1 MAIPDLVIPGA
12 EQLAING
19 GTLDKAADIE
29 LQYGYIDTF
38 RSDKFRHFSTDPWAS
53 SCDTVP
59 LPITH
64 DFRTKVLIVGAGYVS
79 LLFAGRLIEQ
89 GFKPEDLIFVDSAA
103 GFGGVWYWNRYPGL
117 MCDVESYIYLPLIE
131 KTGFVPKHKYSY
143 GQELR
148 YYANLLAKTPGV
160 DGRGVFR
167 STVTEAVR
175 DQGNA
180 QWDCQLRTHTGEQ
193 VTVRADLFILASGVL
208 SRPRVPRIPGI
219 EHFKGHSMSIQIV
232 PELAKWVQELVVFQR
247 TPAATDPVEFQK
259 QVATYSGWQKDRM
272 INFVLFFSNLPRKSE
287 INLVDDAWTILPS
300 FSGVVGGPHAQSITP
315 DNLAQYV
322 DIIQKLDMVRQDRV
336 REIVHDAEI
345 AKALHPWCSGF
356 CKRPCFHD
364 DYLGAFN
371 RPNFKIVH
379 TNAKGVEEFTERG
392 IVSDGV
398 EHELDLIIFRTGFEP
413 FTVGSPAYRAGIR
426 IKGRGGLDMDDKW
439 AEGVSTFHGILS
451 RGSPNLILTGYTQ
464 AGATVNQVHQMG
476 VQAEH
481 AAHIISEALKRAAAD
496 GKNRVV
502 VEPTES
508 AEEEWAMRVVSQ
520 AHAMAIL
527 LNCTPSYTT
536 AESALRA
543 DLPPEVQLK
552 AAQGAT

>member
-29 LQYGYIDTF
+29 LQYGYIDTL

-193 VTVRADLFILASGVL
+193 VTVRADLLILASGVL
-208 SRPRVPRIPGI
+208 SRPRVPCIPGI
-219 EHFKGHSMSIQIV
+219 EHFKGHSTSIQIV

-247 TPAATDPVEFQK
+247 TPAAFQK

-272 INFVLFFSNLPRKSE
+272 INFVLFFSNLSRKPE
-287 INLVDDAWTILPS
+287 INLVDDAWTIFPS

-413 FTVGSPAYRAGIR
+413 FTVGIPAYRAGIR